1 MSGCTNFTFHELIA
15 NCPPA
20 VSITCYMGRVT
31 WVLLHGTCYVG
42 RGSATVT
49 DNQLTSTKRGNY
61 RD

>member
-20 VSITCYMGRVT
+20 VSITC
-31 WVLLHGTCYVG
+31 HVG
-42 RGSATVT
+42 RGFATVT
-49 DNQLTSTKRGNY
+49 DNQLTSTKRGDN